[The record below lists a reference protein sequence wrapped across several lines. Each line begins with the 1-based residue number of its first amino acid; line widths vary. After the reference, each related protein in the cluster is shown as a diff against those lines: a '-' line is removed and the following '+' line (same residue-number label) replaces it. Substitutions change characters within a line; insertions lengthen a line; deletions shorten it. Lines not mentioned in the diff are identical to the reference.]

1 MKHGTQL
8 TLPPALRGGGVYPNS
23 CLTLLST
30 LDPFLVSAH
39 VQTLAATLCSVTRS
53 GHNLFNNNPPP
64 NSGVLLAVVIGTKTL
79 KDGFRDREITPS
91 SSRLISLL
99 FFGNCVE
106 RSVGFAHPCS
116 HNQRGPQ
123 IGVSERSC
131 EDLAS

>member
-39 VQTLAATLCSVTRS
+39 VQTLAATSTIT
-53 GHNLFNNNPPP
+53 PPP